1 MIIKKVAIVGMGALG
16 MLYGEAIA
24 KACGNGALRFVMD
37 RERYLR
43 HKGDVYKINGAVQEF
58 VLASADEA
66 EQADLVIVATKYGG
80 LGEALDEMAGLV
92 GPDTVIFSVL
102 NGITS
107 EEKIIERFGDRN
119 VLYCVALGM
128 DAVRKGTE
136 LTYEHQGMLKIGCVD
151 EKQRP
156 ALEAACA
163 FLDRI
168 GVSYNVDEDIRRALW
183 AKLLLNVGI
192 NQTCMVYET
201 SYGGALS
208 GSESRKDMVDAML
221 EVVAVAVAE
230 GVHLTKEDAEES
242 ISILSKLTYDGL
254 PSMRQ
259 DALAKRPSE
268 VELFAGTVLRLA
280 EKHGLS
286 VPVNRRYYEKIKE
299 IEAGY

>member
-1 MIIKKVAIVGMGALG
+1 MVIEKVAIVGMGALG
-16 MLYGEAIA
+16 MLYGEAVV
-24 KACGNGALRFVMD
+24 KACGSGALRFVMD
-37 RERYLR
+37 KKRYLR
-43 HKGDVYKINGAVQEF
+43 HKDDVYKINGVAQNF
-58 VLASADEA
+58 ILASADEVG
-66 EQADLVIVATKYGG
+66 QADLVIVATKYSG
-80 LGEALDEMAGLV
+80 LAEALDEMEALV
-92 GPDTVIFSVL
+92 GPDTVVFSVL

-136 LTYEHQGMLKIGCVD
+136 LTYEHQGMLKIGCLE

-163 FLDRI
+163 FLSRI
-168 GVSYNVDEDIRRALW
+168 GVSYSVENDIKRALW

-208 GSESRKDMVDAML
+208 GSESSKSMLAAMN
-221 EVVAVAVAE
+221 EVIDVAVAE
-230 GVHLTKEDAEES
+230 GVHLTKEDVS
-242 ISILSKLTYDGL
+242 DSVSILSKLAYDGL

-280 EKHGLS
+280 EKHGIA
-286 VPVNRRYYEKIKE
+286 VPVNKRYYEKIKE

>member
-1 MIIKKVAIVGMGALG
+1 MVIEKVAIVGMGALG
-16 MLYGEAIA
+16 MLYGEAVV
-24 KACGNGALRFVMD
+24 KACGSGALRFVMD
-37 RERYLR
+37 KKRYQR
-43 HKGDVYKINGAVQEF
+43 HKNDVYKINGVAQNF
-58 VLASADEA
+58 ILASADEVG
-66 EQADLVIVATKYGG
+66 QADLVIVATKYSG
-80 LGEALDEMAGLV
+80 LAEALDEMEALV
-92 GPDTVIFSVL
+92 GPDTVVFSVL

-107 EEKIIERFGDRN
+107 EERIIERFGDRN

-136 LTYEHQGMLKIGCVD
+136 LTYEHQGMLKIGCLE

-156 ALEAACA
+156 ALEEACA
-163 FLDRI
+163 FLSRI
-168 GVSYNVDEDIRRALW
+168 GVSYSVEQDIKRALW

-208 GSESRKDMVDAML
+208 GSESSKSMLAAMN
-221 EVVAVAVAE
+221 EVIDVAVAE
-230 GVHLTKEDAEES
+230 GVHLTKEDVS
-242 ISILSKLTYDGL
+242 DSVSILSKLAYDGL

-280 EKHGLS
+280 EKHGIA
-286 VPVNRRYYEKIKE
+286 VPVNKRYYEKIKE

>member
-1 MIIKKVAIVGMGALG
+1 MVIEKIAIVGMGALG
-16 MLYGEAIA
+16 MLYGEAVV
-24 KACGNGALRFVMD
+24 KACGSGALRFVMD
-37 RERYLR
+37 KKRYQR
-43 HKGDVYKINGAVQEF
+43 HKNDVYKINGVAQNF
-58 VLASADEA
+58 ILASADEVG
-66 EQADLVIVATKYGG
+66 QADLVIVATKYSG
-80 LGEALDEMAGLV
+80 LAEALDEMEALV
-92 GPDTVIFSVL
+92 GPDTVVFSVL

-119 VLYCVALGM
+119 ILYCVALGM

-136 LTYEHQGMLKIGCVD
+136 LTYEHQGMLKIGCLE

-163 FLDRI
+163 FLSRI
-168 GVSYNVDEDIRRALW
+168 GVSYSVEQDIKRALW

-208 GSESRKDMVDAML
+208 GSESSKSMLAAMN
-221 EVVAVAVAE
+221 EVIDVAVAE
-230 GVHLTKEDAEES
+230 GVHLTKEDVS
-242 ISILSKLTYDGL
+242 DSVSILSKLAYDGL

-280 EKHGLS
+280 EKHGIA
-286 VPVNRRYYEKIKE
+286 VPVNKRYYEKIKE

>member
-1 MIIKKVAIVGMGALG
+1 MVIEKVAIVGMGALG
-16 MLYGEAIA
+16 MLYGEAVV
-24 KACGNGALRFVMD
+24 KACGSGALRFVMD
-37 RERYLR
+37 KKRYLR
-43 HKGDVYKINGAVQEF
+43 HKDDVYKINGVAQNF
-58 VLASADEA
+58 ILASADEVG
-66 EQADLVIVATKYGG
+66 QADLVIVATKYSG
-80 LGEALDEMAGLV
+80 LAEALDEMEALV
-92 GPDTVIFSVL
+92 GPDTVVFSVL

-107 EEKIIERFGDRN
+107 EERIIERFGDRN

-136 LTYEHQGMLKIGCVD
+136 LTYEHQGMLKIGCLE

-163 FLDRI
+163 FLSRI
-168 GVSYNVDEDIRRALW
+168 GVSHSVEKDIKRALW

-208 GSESRKDMVDAML
+208 GSESSKSMLAAMN
-221 EVVAVAVAE
+221 EVIDVAVAE
-230 GVHLTKEDAEES
+230 GVHLTKEDVS
-242 ISILSKLTYDGL
+242 DSVSILSKLAYDGL

-280 EKHGLS
+280 EKHGIA
-286 VPVNRRYYEKIKE
+286 VPVNKRYYEKIKE

>member
-1 MIIKKVAIVGMGALG
+1 MVIEKVAIVGMGALG
-16 MLYGEAIA
+16 MLYGEAVV
-24 KACGNGALRFVMD
+24 KACGSGALRFVMD
-37 RERYLR
+37 KKRYQR
-43 HKGDVYKINGAVQEF
+43 HKNDVYKINGVAQNF
-58 VLASADEA
+58 ILASADEVG
-66 EQADLVIVATKYGG
+66 QADLVIVATKYSG
-80 LGEALDEMAGLV
+80 LAEALDEMEALV
-92 GPDTVIFSVL
+92 GPDTVVFSVL

-136 LTYEHQGMLKIGCVD
+136 LTYEHQGMLKIGCLE

-163 FLDRI
+163 FLSRI
-168 GVSYNVDEDIRRALW
+168 GVSYSVEKDIKRALW

-208 GSESRKDMVDAML
+208 GSESSKSMLAAMN
-221 EVVAVAVAE
+221 EVIDVAVAE
-230 GVHLTKEDAEES
+230 GVHLTKEDVS
-242 ISILSKLTYDGL
+242 DSVSILSKLAYDGL

-280 EKHGLS
+280 EKHGIA
-286 VPVNRRYYEKIKE
+286 VPVNKRYYEKIKE

>member
-1 MIIKKVAIVGMGALG
+1 MVIEKVAIVGMGALG
-16 MLYGEAIA
+16 MLYGEAVV
-24 KACGNGALRFVMD
+24 KACGSGALRFVMD
-37 RERYLR
+37 KKRYLR
-43 HKGDVYKINGAVQEF
+43 HKDDVYKINGVAQNF
-58 VLASADEA
+58 ILASADEVG
-66 EQADLVIVATKYGG
+66 QADLVIVATKYSG
-80 LGEALDEMAGLV
+80 LAEALDEMEALV
-92 GPDTVIFSVL
+92 GPDTVVFSVL

-136 LTYEHQGMLKIGCVD
+136 LIYEHQGMLKIGCLE

-163 FLDRI
+163 FLSRI
-168 GVSYNVDEDIRRALW
+168 GVSYSVEKDIKRALW

-208 GSESRKDMVDAML
+208 GSESSKSMLAAMN
-221 EVVAVAVAE
+221 EVIDVAVAE
-230 GVHLTKEDAEES
+230 GVHLTKEDVS
-242 ISILSKLTYDGL
+242 DSVSILSKLAYDGL

-280 EKHGLS
+280 EKHGIA
-286 VPVNRRYYEKIKE
+286 VPVNKRYYEKIKE